1 MAYGFDDNK
10 NKANIPDI
18 RAFTIT
24 IDNRSTAIGY
34 PASANVQIPA
44 EWDGA
49 NVHVLG
55 ISFKSSTA
63 GIVRQEFAASTDYA
77 FDYIVYSNI
86 IRVQMRRT
94 NENAGIYTVYVVAAE
109 IES

>member
-1 MAYGFDDNK
+1 M
-10 NKANIPDI
+10 PDV
-18 RAFTIT
+18 RVFPIT
-24 IDNRSTAIGY
+24 IDNRSTAIGVY
-34 PASANVQIPA
+34 ASANVQIPE

-63 GIVRQEFAASTDYA
+63 GIIRQEFAASTEYA

-94 NENAGIYTVYVVAAE
+94 NLNAGIYTVYVVAAE
-109 IES
+109 IKS